1 MAGNILQ
8 VIYSFSK
15 GILQKTVNLFFLHFL
30 FADTSLPFSILMR
43 TLTVSQRK
51 QRMVVLATI
60 STSQSS
66 SWVKKL
72 FVKSLF
78 VLPMVRH
85 VFCTTYLISCINN
98 NDNEIINKKIFRYFY
113 LILTDLFYYS

>member
-1 MAGNILQ
+1 MAGNFLQ
-8 VIYSFSK
+8 VMYSFLK
-15 GILQKTVNLFFLHFL
+15 GILQETVNLLFLHFL
-30 FADTSLPFSILMR
+30 LADISLPFSILMR
-43 TLTVSQRK
+43 ILTVSQRK
-51 QRMVVLATI
+51 QRMVVLATL